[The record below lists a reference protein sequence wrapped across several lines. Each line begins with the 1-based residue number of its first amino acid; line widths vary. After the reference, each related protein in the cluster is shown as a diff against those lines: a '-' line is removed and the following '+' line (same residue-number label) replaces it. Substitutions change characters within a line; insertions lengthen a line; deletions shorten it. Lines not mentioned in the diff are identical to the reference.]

1 MRNKSFVLS
10 TIIAFILVL
19 FLVSHYLIPKQG
31 SIAHVENFTPGIR
44 KLVRPHLRNARVN
57 SEQYTEYFTN
67 KTNDALK
74 MVGLQF
80 V

>member
-1 MRNKSFVLS
+1 MRNRSYILS
-10 TIIAFILVL
+10 ASLVFILVL
-19 FLVSHYLIPKQG
+19 FLVSRCIVPKQY
-31 SIAHVENFTPGIR
+31 STTHIESFTPGIR

-57 SEQYTEYFTN
+57 TQEYSEYFTN
-67 KTNDALK
+67 KTNNALK